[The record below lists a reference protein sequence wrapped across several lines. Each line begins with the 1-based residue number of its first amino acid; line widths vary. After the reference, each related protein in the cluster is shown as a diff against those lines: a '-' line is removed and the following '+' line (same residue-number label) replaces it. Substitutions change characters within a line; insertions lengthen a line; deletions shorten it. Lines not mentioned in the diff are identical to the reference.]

1 MKKTLLQVENEYVS
15 LRNGLILKIKNIV
28 SSQPKQTIHISGNEV
43 SEPTWV
49 FYRTEADSIEDCS
62 VESIFIDENG
72 DLSFTLTASYGEIS
86 VSFSEAPYFYDSLKW
101 LVNVC
106 YNICEALYL
115 EPKTFLI

>member
-15 LRNGLILKIKNIV
+15 LRNDLILKIKEIV
-28 SSQPKQTIHISGNEV
+28 SSQPDQTVHVSGNEV

-49 FYRTEADSIEDCS
+49 FYGTEADSIEDCS
-62 VESIFIDENG
+62 VESIFIDGNG

-106 YNICEALYL
+106 YNICEVLNL